1 MAAQYLKRLE
11 LASVD
16 EEGFQTQYL
25 KVVNVVDVLDQ
36 DGNPFPEPDTA
47 PVHHFI

>member
-36 DGNPFPEPDTA
+36 DGNLFPEPDPA
-47 PVHHFI
+47 PVHHSI